1 MMIFQRVESARPPS
15 AVLISRALGGR
26 RLSTLWKIIVFPGE
40 RGFLFS
46 EKSGVAKDGKVAN
59 SGDLPP
65 PHFLVLRK
73 IFEKNPRFLKFIEE

>member
-1 MMIFQRVESARPPS
+1 MFLIFGIGHST
-15 AVLISRALGGR
+15 ALGGR
-26 RLSTLWKIIVFPGE
+26 RLSNLWKIIVFPGE

-65 PHFLVLRK
+65 PHFLVLRE
-73 IFEKNPRFLKFIEE
+73 IFEKNSVFHQIIQMI